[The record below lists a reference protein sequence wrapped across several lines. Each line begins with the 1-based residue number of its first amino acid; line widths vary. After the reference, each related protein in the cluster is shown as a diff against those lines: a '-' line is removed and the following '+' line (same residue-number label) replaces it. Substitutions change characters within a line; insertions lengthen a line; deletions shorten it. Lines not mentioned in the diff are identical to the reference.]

1 MLETLSKI
9 LLCEVA
15 HGKVV
20 SEPFAASKLWS
31 QAPAVVFVV
40 DVDRQGVIDFQ
51 TKYFNLNELYLDQ
64 NRGFYKALGSKSL
77 LSQPLHSW
85 NPITLYKDFKKL
97 MGRMKEK
104 NIEGNM
110 VGEGTIKGGLYVISP
125 TDGIVYTHDEN
136 TGTQM
141 PYAEIQAVVAKLLGK
156 ELTEEEANVKVSSD
170 SDTAVCMSR
179 ETCGEN

>member
-1 MLETLSKI
+1 MELSSRFGT
-9 LLCEVA
+9 VA
-15 HGKVV
+15 G
-20 SEPFAASKLWS
+20 SKGGAGAINL
-31 QAPAVVFVV
+31 FGIIKEV
-40 DVDRQGVIDFQ
+40 DVDPQGVIDFQ

-64 NRGFYKALGSKSL
+64 GKGFYKALGSKSL

-110 VGEGTIKGGLYVISP
+110 IGEGTIKGGLYVISP
-125 TDGIVYTHDEN
+125 TKGLVYTHDES

-141 PYAEIQAVVAKLLGK
+141 PYAEIQEVVAKLLGV
-156 ELTEEEANVKVSSD
+156 ELTEEEANVKVSAEASD
-170 SDTAVCMSR
+170 PDTAVCMSR
-179 ETCGEN
+179 ETCGEK